1 MCWHQHIKHND
12 VIIICSIIRRL
23 SVRNSYVSKESL
35 KHAKDV
41 VYLQAIQNTK
51 ACGIHAS
58 TADTGSFE
66 YASPSF
72 YWLPKLHKNPCGN
85 RFIAAS
91 NACSTKPLSQLL
103 TACLTWTTIR
113 SVKNGFS
120 ITVIQIITINKSGQA
135 ECFDSYDFSTLYISI
150 PHQLCKRELVMKAF
164 LKSALELLI

>member
-12 VIIICSIIRRL
+12 VICKELILKQRKPQTYQGCGL
-23 SVRNSYVSKESL
+23 SSS
-35 KHAKDV
+35 
-41 VYLQAIQNTK
+41 NTK
-51 ACGIHAS
+51 YKSMWITCKHSRYRFLRICI
-58 TADTGSFE
+58 
-66 YASPSF
+66 PSF